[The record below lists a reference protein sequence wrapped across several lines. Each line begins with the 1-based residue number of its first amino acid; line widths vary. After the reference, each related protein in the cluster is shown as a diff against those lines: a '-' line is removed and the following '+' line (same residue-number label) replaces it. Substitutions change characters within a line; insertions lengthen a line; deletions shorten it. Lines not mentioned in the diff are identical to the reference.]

1 MYDHAPYALVS
12 ILKRFGADNAA
23 PAKSNG
29 PTGVYQ
35 RASAGFMVGYGS
47 GESLGNP

>member
-35 RASAGFMVGYGS
+35 RPSAGFMADQGWWG
-47 GESLGNP
+47 